1 MQGYRA
7 NHPKELNFNK
17 GDFFYVLRDVD
28 IGGEPWYEAHN
39 TINGSRG
46 LVPKPLFEEFKKPQQ
61 KYARYLDRRA
71 PVKEPML
78 TVFIAQQPFIGH
90 CGPRRTVT
98 GLIGWPSTGDRAP
111 SDILRYRSV

>member
-28 IGGEPWYEAHN
+28 IGGESWYEAHN

-61 KYARYLDRRA
+61 KYAYCLDR
-71 PVKEPML
+71 
-78 TVFIAQQPFIGH
+78 G
-90 CGPRRTVT
+90 G
-98 GLIGWPSTGDRAP
+98 
-111 SDILRYRSV
+111 